1 MSSSFSIHSLKALP
15 SLSST
20 RCVTKSSPLCI
31 ICKHKPNTK
40 PAKLNKQKFT
50 GITQKAIDCFDEK
63 KSSLG
68 IQAGAVLLAALEQPA
83 LAVTGENNHEIDL
96 TVALIKVGIIAFWYF
111 LIMPPI
117 IMNWLRVRWYKRKLF
132 EMYVQ
137 FMFVF
142 MFFPG
147 LLLWAPFLNF
157 RKLPRDPSMKAPWDT
172 PADPSK
178 VKNAYLKFPWAQVE
192 DYE

>member
-1 MSSSFSIHSLKALP
+1 MSSSFGIHSLKALP

-40 PAKLNKQKFT
+40 PAKLNKKLT
-50 GITQKAIDCFDEK
+50 GTTQKAIDCFDEK

-68 IQAGAVLLAALEQPA
+68 IQAGAVLLATLEQPA

-132 EMYVQ
+132 EI
-137 FMFVF
+137 
-142 MFFPG
+142 

>member
-40 PAKLNKQKFT
+40 PAKLNKKFT

-96 TVALIKVGIIAFWYF
+96 TVALIKVGIIAFC
-111 LIMPPI
+111 
-117 IMNWLRVRWYKRKLF
+117 
-132 EMYVQ
+132 
-137 FMFVF
+137 
-142 MFFPG
+142 